1 VSNLPLHFLSHFN
14 VWLSTMNLP
23 DISRLSID
31 PGASLPTSRAT
42 PAPPCIPEDI
52 EHATD
57 KYLLKLK
64 NYAKALPYS
73 IEPYS
78 HMQQMLDF
86 ILLRIAQCVEAKD
99 YDPGLVQWDSMLT

>member
-1 VSNLPLHFLSHFN
+1 
-14 VWLSTMNLP
+14 MNLP

-31 PGASLPTSRAT
+31 PGASPPSNGTAPSLPRV
-42 PAPPCIPEDI
+42 PEDI

-64 NYAKALPYS
+64 NYVQALPYS
-73 IEPYS
+73 VESNS

-86 ILLRIAQCVEAKD
+86 ILLRITQCVEAKD